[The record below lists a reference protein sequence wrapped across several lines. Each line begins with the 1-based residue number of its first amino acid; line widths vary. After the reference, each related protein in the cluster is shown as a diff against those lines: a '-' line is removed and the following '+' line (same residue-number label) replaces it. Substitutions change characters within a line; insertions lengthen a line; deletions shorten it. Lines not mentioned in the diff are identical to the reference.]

1 MALGVSKIRETLPTN
16 SQLNTR
22 VLFIT
27 YQSWRYQDH
36 GSADQRLAKGDGE
49 LGEGYR
55 LISTNAMKVGQT
67 AKGSSAR
74 LLRKC

>member
-27 YQSWRYQDH
+27 YQSKQLQLKCE
-36 GSADQRLAKGDGE
+36 GLAGLDKD
-49 LGEGYR
+49 LVK
-55 LISTNAMKVGQT
+55 KVLDVAGP
-67 AKGSSAR
+67 
-74 LLRKC
+74 

>member
-27 YQSWRYQDH
+27 YQSKQLQLKCE
-36 GSADQRLAKGDGE
+36 GLAGLDKD
-49 LGEGYR
+49 LVK
-55 LISTNAMKVGQT
+55 KVMEVSGPWL
-67 AKGSSAR
+67 S
-74 LLRKC
+74 

>member
-27 YQSWRYQDH
+27 YQSKQLQLKCE
-36 GSADQRLAKGDGE
+36 GLAGFDKD
-49 LGEGYR
+49 LVK
-55 LISTNAMKVGQT
+55 KVLEVSGP
-67 AKGSSAR
+67 
-74 LLRKC
+74 